1 MKLSKIVLLLAVVFT
16 FVACATHAQ
25 DNRSF
30 NYNAM
35 SKAQLQNR
43 INNAKVEYKHAK
55 ARTAD
60 AKASL
65 NSAEKAYKQAK
76 TSYQNARKNEKVKS
90 QALKDAEKAMKY
102 KKKIRKL
109 SEQ

>member
-1 MKLSKIVLLLAVVFT
+1 MKLSKIVLSLTVVFT
-16 FVACATHAQ
+16 FVACATQAQ

-76 TSYQNARKNEKVKS
+76 TSYQNARKNEKVKR
-90 QALKDAEKAMKY
+90 QALRMR
-102 KKKIRKL
+102 RKL
-109 SEQ
+109 

>member
-1 MKLSKIVLLLAVVFT
+1 MNLSKIVLSLAVVFT
-16 FVACATHAQ
+16 FVASTAQAQ
-25 DNRSF
+25 DKRNF

-43 INNAKVEYKHAK
+43 VNNARIEYKHAK

-65 NSAEKAYKQAK
+65 DLAEKAYKQAK
-76 TSYQNARKNEKVKS
+76 TSYQNARKNEKVKK

-102 KKKIRKL
+102 KQKIRKL

>member
-1 MKLSKIVLLLAVVFT
+1 MKLSKIVLSLTVVFT
-16 FVACATHAQ
+16 FVACATQAQ

-55 ARTAD
+55 A
-60 AKASL
+60 
-65 NSAEKAYKQAK
+65 
-76 TSYQNARKNEKVKS
+76 
-90 QALKDAEKAMKY
+90 AMKY
-102 KKKIRKL
+102 KQKIRKL